1 MMELTQLDIPDV
13 MLLTPAQHKDARGI
27 FAETWNQKLFAQSG
41 LDLDF
46 VQDNQSLSNEPGT
59 IRGLHFQTPPFAQAK
74 LIRVISGSI
83 LDVAVDIRK
92 GSATFGAHVSAHL
105 TADNWRQILIP
116 EGFAHGFCTLEP
128 NTAVVYKVTAPYSRE
143 HDKGL
148 LWNDPP
154 LAIDW
159 GVADDKVI
167 LSDKDKELPTLA
179 DLPDY
184 FGV

>member
-1 MMELTQLDIPDV
+1 MELTQLDIPDV
-13 MLLTPAQHKDARGI
+13 MLLTPAQHKDTRGV
-27 FAETWNQKLFAQSG
+27 FAETWNRQLFAQAG
-41 LDLDF
+41 LELDF

-105 TADNWRQILIP
+105 TANNWRQVLVPI
-116 EGFAHGFCTLEP
+116 GFAHGFCTLEP
-128 NTAVVYKVTAPYSRE
+128 DTAVVYKVTAPYSRE
-143 HDKGL
+143 YDKGL
-148 LWNDPP
+148 LWNDPA
-154 LAIDW
+154 LGIEW
-159 GVADDKVI
+159 GVAADKAV
-167 LSDKDKELPTLA
+167 LSEKDQEMPALS

-184 FGV
+184 FSV